1 VESNIVAEKPGSS
14 GAKSNSS
21 ASEKTN
27 FMGREEKQAAARTA
41 KNSYRV
47 LSEAHTACTAC
58 YTS

>member
-21 ASEKTN
+21 TSEETN
-27 FMGREEKQAAARTA
+27 FMSREEKQASAHTA
-41 KNSYRV
+41 KNSHRV